1 MQPPSR
7 MLRVS
12 HFGYEQADLW
22 NPGASAFKTLLPYL
36 IFTTKN
42 EECAGANL
50 KILFIAEQKVK
61 SAARSSQKLQKLK
74 RPEAEIRAKQPKN
87 SLYRALLAAMAG
99 VLKALEIPGGTAPGG
114 VEAPKSA
121 RGLRAA
127 YVAGTACGGHEVLGD
142 ELVCTVK
149 DGAKSLE

>member
-1 MQPPSR
+1 VEPRCFGIQNPFALPDIYNEKRRVRWGQP
-7 MLRVS
+7 
-12 HFGYEQADLW
+12 
-22 NPGASAFKTLLPYL
+22 
-36 IFTTKN
+36 KN
-42 EECAGANL
+42 S
-50 KILFIAEQKVK
+50 IYRRAESQERRQKL
-61 SAARSSQKLQKLK
+61 QKLQKLK